1 MERYTDLVISKIP
14 ELGFTNLLCHI
25 YSLAGLCSNI
35 DVSKFLTNCNGYVV
49 EKYDKSTTAG
59 KVSCIPIG
67 MMLELVES
75 GHLSR
80 PNSSDEL
87 DQKKELT
94 DELTTRYHSIYDVFE
109 LPTSIPLAYFFK
121 PQLREKVSK
130 AIDFSQMDLKI
141 DDLSRKGIHTG
152 ENPKVV
158 KM

>member
-1 MERYTDLVISKIP
+1 M
-14 ELGFTNLLCHI
+14 
-25 YSLAGLCSNI
+25 
-35 DVSKFLTNCNGYVV
+35 

-94 DELTTRYHSIYDVFE
+94 DELKTRYHSIYDVFE
-109 LPTSIPLAYFFK
+109 LPTSIPLAYF
-121 PQLREKVSK
+121 
-130 AIDFSQMDLKI
+130 
-141 DDLSRKGIHTG
+141 
-152 ENPKVV
+152 
-158 KM
+158 

>member
-94 DELTTRYHSIYDVFE
+94 DELKTRYHSIYDVFE
-109 LPTSIPLAYFFK
+109 LPTSIPLAYF
-121 PQLREKVSK
+121 
-130 AIDFSQMDLKI
+130 
-141 DDLSRKGIHTG
+141 
-152 ENPKVV
+152 
-158 KM
+158 